1 MPIIGSVWY
10 SLVVALSFRTT
21 CSPSIVWRSTR
32 PGQLIGHPRCIHVY
46 SIVLPCSQEGWRG
59 DIGWQMICSLLVVN
73 RGKRGVTNCFDNPM
87 MFYFFWEKCLKMFSW
102 RFLNIISCWMISE
115 ENTVEICRRNQV
127 SKRDPS
133 GRAWAPYAICISEET
148 KPPPFDQLRQPTL
161 LSVYTKKD
169 ISSCRH
175 MQPPL
180 DRINIHKLHRWE
192 AFEISLSGFVK
203 VLWIFQDAIEIHWGS
218 LRYIE
223 VMWK

>member
-1 MPIIGSVWY
+1 MCTPLY
-10 SLVVALSFRTT
+10 S
-21 CSPSIVWRSTR
+21 
-32 PGQLIGHPRCIHVY
+32 HV
-46 SIVLPCSQEGWRG
+46 P
-59 DIGWQMICSLLVVN
+59 
-73 RGKRGVTNCFDNPM
+73 KRDGGVTLDDRWFAVCWWSIGGKEVSRIASIIQWCFI
-87 MFYFFWEKCLKMFSW
+87 FFWEKCLKMFSW

-161 LSVYTKKD
+161 LSVFTKKD
-169 ISSCRH
+169 ISSRRH
-175 MQPPL
+175 MQPQL

-223 VMWK
+223 VIVNFSENRTL